1 MRYRNVT
8 YAFVDGLRDVLAKG
22 KPLSVRGTNITELRN
37 HLTVLERPQ
46 ERCLVAP
53 SRYNNIFATIAETMW
68 VLAGRNDLSFLSRYL
83 PRARDF
89 SDDGQTWR
97 AAYGPRLRNWH
108 GVDQLRE
115 NFTLLHRELSTRR
128 AVMSIFDPAVD
139 FIDSKDIP
147 CNNWIHWL
155 VRDDRLH
162 MNVAVRSND
171 IMWGFSGINTFEWS
185 VLHELMATWLN
196 VDVGEITFFASSFHL
211 YDHHEQRARAIVE
224 QFPGVTCYDYGID
237 SPRFQTKW
245 DDFDELLRQ
254 WFILE
259 TGMQTS
265 PESFDDAVFGF
276 PDPLLRHFLLLIQL
290 YHGARLGWPIE
301 RIDERLAALP
311 EADLTL
317 AAYEFFHRKQ
327 PLSPENIPHPAI
339 SRYWAYYHGKQPLDA
354 PSDGD
359 TLRQAII
366 QLHRQKTAAY
376 GSSWKRRGE
385 QVSILA
391 NIARKVDRLE
401 RIANGAPQTPDETL
415 FDTSIDLL
423 VYCIKYQTYLADIDN
438 SIAENLFEPAR
449 SLLKPPYSDGCDS
462 FEYVVKQADLTI
474 IDSSRKTTREAIV
487 QVLMRF
493 AELERCF
500 SDSSEPLPTTTRLE
514 RVKQM
519 INASIQLLVSL
530 KWEWPDLYEHF
541 LSSNLEGNN

>member
-1 MRYRNVT
+1 MT
-8 YAFVDGLRDVLAKG
+8 YAFVDGLRDVLAEG
-22 KPLSVRGTNITELRN
+22 KPLSVRGSNITELRN
-37 HLTVLERPQ
+37 RLTVLERSQ
-46 ERCLVAP
+46 ERCFVTP
-53 SRYNNIFATIAETMW
+53 SRHNNIFATIAETMW
-68 VLAGRNDLSFLSRYL
+68 VLAGRNDLAFLSRYL
-83 PRARDF
+83 PRAGDF

-97 AAYGPRLRNWH
+97 AAYGSRLRNWH

-115 NFTLLHRELSTRR
+115 NLTLMRQELSTRR

-162 MNVAVRSND
+162 MNVAIRSND
-171 IMWGFSGINTFEWS
+171 IMWGFSGINAFEWS
-185 VLHELMATWLN
+185 VLQELMATWLN

-211 YDHHEQRARAIVE
+211 YEQHKQRARAIVE
-224 QFPGVTCYDYGID
+224 QFPGITCYEYGIG

-259 TGMQTS
+259 SGVQTS
-265 PESFDDAVFGF
+265 PESLDDAVFGF
-276 PDPLLRHFLLLIQL
+276 PDPLLRNFLLLIQL
-290 YHGARLGWPIE
+290 YHGAKLGWPIE

-311 EADLTL
+311 EVDLTL

-327 PLSPENIPHPAI
+327 PLLPEKIPHPAI
-339 SRYWAYYHGKQPLDA
+339 SRYWAYYHGQQPLDA

-359 TLRQAII
+359 ALRQAII
-366 QLHRQKTAAY
+366 QLHRQKTATY
-376 GSSWKRRGE
+376 GTSWKRRGE

-401 RIANGAPQTPDETL
+401 RVADGAPQTPDETL
-415 FDTSIDLL
+415 FDTTVDLL
-423 VYCIKYQTYLADIDN
+423 VYCVKYLTYLADIDN

-449 SLLKPPYSDGCDS
+449 SSLKPSYSNGCEGFD
-462 FEYVVKQADLTI
+462 YVLKQADLTM
-474 IDSSRKTTREAIV
+474 IDSSRKTTREAVI

-500 SDSSEPLPTTTRLE
+500 SGSSEPLPTTTRLE

-519 INASIQLLVSL
+519 VEASIQLLGSL
-530 KWEWPDLYEHF
+530 KWESPDLYGHF
-541 LSSNLEGNN
+541 LSSHLEGNN

>member
-1 MRYRNVT
+1 MT
-8 YAFVDGLRDVLAKG
+8 YAFVDGLRDVLAEG
-22 KPLSVRGTNITELRN
+22 KSLSVRGPKIMELRN
-37 HLTVLERPQ
+37 RLTVLERPQ
-46 ERCLVAP
+46 ERCLVTP
-53 SRYNNIFATIAETMW
+53 SRHNNIFATIAETMW
-68 VLAGRNDLSFLSRYL
+68 VLAGRNDLAFLSRYL

-115 NFTLLHRELSTRR
+115 NLTLMRHELSTRR

-171 IMWGFSGINTFEWS
+171 IMWGFSGINVFEWS

-211 YDHHEQRARAIVE
+211 YEHHEHRARAIVE
-224 QFPGVTCYDYGID
+224 QFPGITCYDYGID

-259 TGMQTS
+259 SGVQTS
-265 PESFDDAVFGF
+265 PESLDDAVLGF

-290 YHGARLGWPIE
+290 YHSAGLGWPIQ

-311 EADLTL
+311 ETDLTV

-327 PLSPENIPHPAI
+327 PLLPEQIPHPAI
-339 SRYWAYYHGKQPLDA
+339 SRHWAYYHGKQPLDA

-376 GSSWKRRGE
+376 GTSWKRRGE

-401 RIANGAPQTPDETL
+401 RVADGAPQTPDETL
-415 FDTSIDLL
+415 FDTSVDLL
-423 VYCIKYQTYLADIDN
+423 VYCVKYQTYLADIDN

-449 SLLKPPYSDGCDS
+449 SFLKPPYSDGCQGFD
-462 FEYVVKQADLTI
+462 YLVKQADLTI
-474 IDSSRKTTREAIV
+474 IDSSRKTTREAVV

-519 INASIQLLVSL
+519 IDASIQLLGSL
-530 KWEWPDLYEHF
+530 KWESPDLYRHF
-541 LSSNLEGNN
+541 LSSHLEGNN